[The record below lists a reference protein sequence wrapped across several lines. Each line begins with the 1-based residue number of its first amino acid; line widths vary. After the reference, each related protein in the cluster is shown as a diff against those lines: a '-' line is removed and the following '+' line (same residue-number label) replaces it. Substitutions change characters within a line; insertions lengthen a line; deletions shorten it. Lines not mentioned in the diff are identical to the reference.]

1 MRPLPYLGLIGLVI
15 TLTLAACSP
24 APSAGT
30 SPPGE
35 RQTAPPGVKRITT
48 AIRSSP
54 ISLIDMKKQRGGTV
68 RGIDGVEELAHAGLA
83 YIRGDGTRG
92 AQIAEVLPTVDNGL
106 WKVFPDGRMETTWT
120 IKRTAKWHD
129 GAPLTVDD
137 FLFAGVIERDREL
150 ELTPY
155 QEYDLI
161 ESIATPDPYT
171 MIVTWRR
178 PYIDADGMFS
188 YRAAGLPLPKH
199 LLEQAYQEDKANFTA
214 LPYWTEEFV
223 GLGAFSV
230 REWVRDSHIVL
241 RAFDDYVFGRPKIDE
256 IEVKFIPDNNTLLAN
271 IIAGTDLTLG
281 KTLSLDIALGAA
293 EQWKGGRIAV
303 LPQNWTP
310 INVQFI
316 DPDPPIVADLRF
328 RKALLLALDR
338 QQLADFVFS
347 GHGSVAHSYVDR
359 TTPMYGIVE
368 PFVVRYD
375 YDPRGAAQIL
385 ESLGYSKRG
394 DGFLYDPAGRRL
406 NIDLRIP
413 LQNDIHA
420 KTAAPVADYW
430 HQLGVAV
437 EQVGIPIQRATDR
450 EYRALYP
457 AFEIVE
463 RRNSLQVSEMIRM
476 HGSEVQLAE
485 QRFRGS
491 GTMRYRNAEHDTL
504 IERYATTIPMPDRM
518 EALGRLVHHQTENL
532 THLPIFFG
540 ADPTLISNR
549 LINVTARGDAFTQA
563 WNVHEWDVQ

>member
-1 MRPLPYLGLIGLVI
+1 MASSNNSRLLIEGGRPLH
-15 TLTLAACSP
+15 
-24 APSAGT
+24 
-30 SPPGE
+30 
-35 RQTAPPGVKRITT
+35 
-48 AIRSSP
+48 
-54 ISLIDMKKQRGGTV
+54 GTV
-68 RGIDGVEELAHAGLA
+68 RVGGSKN
-83 YIRGDGTRG
+83 G
-92 AQIAEVLPTVDNGL
+92 A
-106 WKVFPDGRMETTWT
+106 
-120 IKRTAKWHD
+120 
-129 GAPLTVDD
+129 
-137 FLFAGVIERDREL
+137 
-150 ELTPY
+150 
-155 QEYDLI
+155 
-161 ESIATPDPYT
+161 
-171 MIVTWRR
+171 
-178 PYIDADGMFS
+178 
-188 YRAAGLPLPKH
+188 
-199 LLEQAYQEDKANFTA
+199 
-214 LPYWTEEFV
+214 
-223 GLGAFSV
+223 
-230 REWVRDSHIVL
+230 
-241 RAFDDYVFGRPKIDE
+241 DYVVAACLLTGEECILENVPDID
-256 IEVKFIPDNNTLLAN
+256 D
-271 IIAGTDLTLG
+271 
-281 KTLSLDIALGAA
+281 
-293 EQWKGGRIAV
+293 
-303 LPQNWTP
+303 
-310 INVQFI
+310 
-316 DPDPPIVADLRF
+316 
-328 RKALLLALDR
+328 
-338 QQLADFVFS
+338 
-347 GHGSVAHSYVDR
+347 
-359 TTPMYGIVE
+359 
-368 PFVVRYD
+368 VRMM
-375 YDPRGAAQIL
+375 AQIL

-491 GTMRYRNAEHDTL
+491 GTMRYRNAEHDAL